1 VEEWPLAEM
10 RPPALTAVGRIRIDL
25 PRYRIRGIC
34 RVEYDGE
41 DAMSIDFKH
50 SSLFG
55 AYEEDALILLRGDE
69 LVIMDRERNRTFD
82 TDSSVAIIARGVGFD
97 IQADD
102 LLYALLFAL
111 PACPEIE
118 GPEYSADGAGWSLA
132 GVWRGRSIEL
142 EGSDGGAVEAFSF
155 CPIDKNNCYRMSY
168 KYDSDSVYPER
179 IVLVRRGGRERITF
193 DIVDC
198 RY

>member
-1 VEEWPLAEM
+1 L
-10 RPPALTAVGRIRIDL
+10 RPPALIAVGRMRIDL

-41 DAMSIDFKH
+41 DTMSIDFKH

-55 AYEEDALILLRGDE
+55 AYEEDALIMLRGDE
-69 LVIMDRERNRTFD
+69 LIVLDRERNRTFD
-82 TDSSVAIIARGVGFD
+82 SDSSVAIIARGIGFD
-97 IQADD
+97 VHADD

-111 PACPEIE
+111 PACSEITD
-118 GPEYSADGAGWSLA
+118 PEYSADDAGWSLA
-132 GVWRGRSIEL
+132 GVWRERHIEL
-142 EGSDGGAVEAFSF
+142 EGSDGRAVEAFSF
-155 CPIDKNNCYRMSY
+155 CPIDKTDCYKLSY
-168 KYDSDSVYPER
+168 RYSADSVYPER
-179 IVLVRRGGRERITF
+179 IILARRGGREKITF